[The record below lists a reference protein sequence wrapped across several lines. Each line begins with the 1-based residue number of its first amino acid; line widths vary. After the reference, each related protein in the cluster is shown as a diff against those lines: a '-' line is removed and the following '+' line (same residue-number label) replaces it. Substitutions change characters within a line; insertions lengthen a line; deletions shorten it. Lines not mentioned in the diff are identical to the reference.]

1 MRYGGVESAGVNFDY
16 NAGTIKRKKEE
27 EDDDPIRKAISA
39 GSNFV
44 HQIGNFLAQGITNP
58 QQVAKDSG
66 SSSAYNQ

>member
-16 NAGTIKRKKEE
+16 NAGTIKRKKE

>member
-1 MRYGGVESAGVNFDY
+1 MRYGGVESAGNNFDY
-16 NAGTIKRKKEE
+16 NAGTIRRKPEE
-27 EDDDPIRKAISA
+27 DDPIRKAISA

>member
-1 MRYGGVESAGVNFDY
+1 MTV
-16 NAGTIKRKKEE
+16 IKRKPEE
-27 EDDDPIRKAISA
+27 DDPIRKAISA